1 MALLLKY
8 LKRYGQLCAERRFSV
23 ADFNYDRWW
32 SLHLRMAKGETLTE
46 QEENEYRLGQQLLDG
61 QPELPD
67 NDTLLHLRTL
77 RTAINRTSVLHAD
90 LTNRSAELD
99 RKIAVL
105 EAVYQGLTGYALNVE
120 SYASA

>member
-1 MALLLKY
+1 M
-8 LKRYGQLCAERRFSV
+8 

-46 QEENEYRLGQQLLDG
+46 QEENEYWLGQQLLDR

-67 NDTLLHLRTL
+67 SDTLLHLRTL

-99 RKIAVL
+99 RKIAAL
-105 EAVYQGLTGYALNVE
+105 EAVYQGLTGYALSVE